1 MRISSGSGSKTNFEH
16 LKGVSIFLL
25 RKIQFT
31 YKISNKIRVAITG
44 AVELVDLSLDLQI
57 IIFPFRT

>member
-1 MRISSGSGSKTNFEH
+1 MDLSAKRLTNFEH
-16 LKGVSIFLL
+16 LKGVSIFPL

-31 YKISNKIRVAITG
+31 NKILNKIRVAITG
-44 AVELVDLSLDLQI
+44 VVELVDLSSDLQI

>member
-1 MRISSGSGSKTNFEH
+1 MDLAAKLLTNFKH